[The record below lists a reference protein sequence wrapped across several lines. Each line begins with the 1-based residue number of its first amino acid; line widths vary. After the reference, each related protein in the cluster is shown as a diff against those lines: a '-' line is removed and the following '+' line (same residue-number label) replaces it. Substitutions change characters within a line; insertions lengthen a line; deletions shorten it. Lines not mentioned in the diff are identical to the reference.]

1 LRKAAMLFLSVMF
14 LLALACDPACAA
26 GQRLFGAVTRDG
38 KDAAAGVRV
47 SVWDGSRAHNAVS
60 DLNGRFAIDG
70 MPAGALFAVRF
81 SWGRGCFV
89 RMDGLRFPANGDL
102 FVFADRGEV
111 QNGAVYRVRVPSNPS
126 TGYSWALAG
135 LFPKEALSFC
145 GKEEEP
151 ACGSDTARPMVGLGG
166 FEAWLFRAERP
177 GRATLLMTHSRPWEK
192 GGSPDKYC
200 ICAIKVR

>member
-1 LRKAAMLFLSVMF
+1 MLFLSVMF
-14 LLALACDPACAA
+14 LSALACRPACAVE
-26 GQRLFGAVTRDG
+26 QRLCGVVTRDG
-38 KDAAAGVRV
+38 KDAAVKVRV

-60 DLNGRFAIDG
+60 DLNGRFVIDG

-89 RMDGLRFPANGDL
+89 RMDGLRFPARGGL
-102 FVFADRGEV
+102 FVFADCGEV

-145 GKEEEP
+145 GKETEP
-151 ACGSDTARPMVGLGG
+151 VCEPDTARPMVGLGG
-166 FEAWLFRAERP
+166 FESWFFRAERP
-177 GRATLLMTHSRPWEK
+177 GTATLLMTCSRPWEK
-192 GGSPDKYC
+192 GGSPDKYY